1 MNIGDRKCTNERC
14 KKQLVPR
21 EGESK
26 YSFENRTSCGR
37 SCGAQSR
44 RQEADRKN
52 AAVLANKKPC
62 KWCAKDMTQKR
73 TESINSFLKREHCTN
88 QCASNTRIKN
98 MRLNKQKKSLK
109 KLSNIMSNMIPNLS
123 GQVAA
128 YK

>member
-1 MNIGDRKCTNERC
+1 MNIDERTCTNEKC
-14 KKQLVPR
+14 KKTLVPR

-44 RQEADRKN
+44 SQEADRKN
-52 AAVLANKKPC
+52 ELELTNKKPC
-62 KWCAKDMTQKR
+62 KWCSKEMEQKR
-73 TESINSFLKREHCTN
+73 TESFTSFLRREHCSN

-109 KLSNIMSNMIPNLS
+109 KLSNIMANMIPNLS

>member
-1 MNIGDRKCTNERC
+1 MNVGERKCTNEKC

-26 YSFENRTSCGR
+26 YGFENRTSCGR

-44 RQEADRKN
+44 SQEAGRKN
-52 AAVLANKKPC
+52 EPALTEKNPC
-62 KWCAKDMTQKR
+62 KWCLKEMEQKR

-88 QCASNTRIKN
+88 QCASNTRIRN

-109 KLSNIMSNMIPNLS
+109 KLSNIMANMVPNLN